1 MKLKTKLTA
10 LCAVVLCLVS
20 LGLSGAML
28 WQVRE
33 QSYSALLERSEE
45 TLKELTDSFG
55 QAVYHTN
62 ADLRE
67 SLPEK
72 IFLIHCFRSAGVAG
86 SALIVNGEN
95 LSASTPFAPQDYLTV
110 EYIPKSTRCSYQ
122 GKEYLV
128 LGKLLDV
135 RENQCEV
142 YFVADAAYIHSQLLQ
157 LAGRFALLALVIG
170 MLGLLAV
177 RWLLGR
183 GLRPLARLSEAADQI
198 AAGGYSQ
205 RVPVQA
211 KDEIG
216 QLAGNF
222 NRMASAVE
230 THICTLQEQNERQK
244 LFTGAVTH
252 ELKTPL
258 TSLLLNVNTLRT
270 VYLTEEKREA
280 LLESMDVQ
288 LHWLETMVRKLLT
301 LLSMKK
307 NARFSLVPVPDLLDQ
322 VQLLTK
328 EICQKYGV
336 SLEISCDTA
345 ALSMDKDLIC
355 SALVNL
361 IENSAKASKPGQRIL
376 ITAECSGF
384 TVTDHGCGI
393 SEKDLKRVTDPFYMG
408 DPSRSKEKGGFGLG
422 LALVQEIA
430 QVHGGTLELESAPGQ
445 GTTARLI
452 LGNQKEALQ

>member
-10 LCAVVLCLVS
+10 LCAAVLCMVS
-20 LGLSGAML
+20 LSLSGAML

-33 QSYSALLERSEE
+33 QSYAALLERSEE
-45 TLKELTDSFG
+45 TLKDLTDSFG
-55 QAVYHTN
+55 DAVYHTN

-72 IFLIHCFRSAGVAG
+72 TFLIYCFRSVGVAG
-86 SALIVNGEN
+86 SALIVNGES

-110 EYIPKSTRCSYQ
+110 EYTPKSARCSYQ
-122 GKEYLV
+122 GKAYLV

-142 YFVADAAYIHSQLLQ
+142 YFVADATYIRSQLLQ
-157 LAGRFALLALVIG
+157 LASRFALLALTIG
-170 MLGLLAV
+170 LLSLLAV
-177 RWLLGR
+177 RWLLSR
-183 GLRPLARLSEAADQI
+183 TLKPLTTLSEAADQI
-198 AAGGYSQ
+198 AAGSYSR
-205 RVPVQA
+205 RVPVQT

-230 THICTLQEQNERQK
+230 THINTLQEQNERQK

-270 VYLTEEKREA
+270 VYLTEEKRET
-280 LLESMDVQ
+280 LLESMDTQ

-301 LLSMKK
+301 MLSMKK
-307 NARFSLVPVPDLLDQ
+307 NARLSLVSVPELLDQ
-322 VQLLTK
+322 VQLLIK
-328 EICQKYGV
+328 EICEKYGV
-336 SLEISCDTA
+336 SLEISCNTPS
-345 ALSMDKDLIC
+345 LSVDKDLIC

-361 IENSAKASKPGQRIL
+361 IENSAKASQPGQTIL
-376 ITAECSGF
+376 VTAEESGF
-384 TVTDHGCGI
+384 TVTDYGQGI
-393 SEKDLKRVTDPFYMG
+393 PEEDLKRVTDPFYMG
-408 DPSRSKEKGGFGLG
+408 DPSRSKVNGGFGLG
-422 LALVQEIA
+422 LALVREIA
-430 QVHGGTLELESAPGQ
+430 QVHGGTLELESILGQ

-452 LGNQKEALQ
+452 LGNQKETSR

>member
-10 LCAVVLCLVS
+10 LCAAVLCLVS
-20 LGLSGAML
+20 VSLSGAML

-45 TLKELTDSFG
+45 TFKELTDSFG

-62 ADLRE
+62 VDLRE

-72 IFLIHCFRSAGVAG
+72 TFLIYCFRSAGVAG
-86 SALIVNGEN
+86 STLVVNGET
-95 LSASTPFAPQDYLTV
+95 LSASTPFAPQEYLTV
-110 EYIPKSTRCSYQ
+110 EYTPKSARCVYQ
-122 GKEYLV
+122 GKAYLV

-135 RENQCEV
+135 REMPCQV
-142 YFVADAAYIHSQLLQ
+142 YLTVDASYIHSQLLQ
-157 LAGRFALLALVIG
+157 LTGKFALLALTVG
-170 MLGLLAV
+170 LLSLLAV
-177 RWLLGR
+177 YWLIGHALK
-183 GLRPLARLSEAADQI
+183 PLTTLSEAADRI
-198 AAGGYSQ
+198 AAGSYSQ
-205 RVPVQA
+205 RVPVQT

-222 NRMASAVE
+222 NGMAQAVE
-230 THICTLQEQNERQK
+230 THVSTLQEQNQRQK

-270 VYLTEEKREA
+270 VYLTEEKRDV
-280 LLESMDVQ
+280 LLESMDAQ
-288 LHWLETMVRKLLT
+288 LHWLETMVRKLLS
-301 LLSMKK
+301 LLSMQK
-307 NARFSLVPVPDLLDQ
+307 NAKFSLVSVPEVLDQ

-336 SLEISCDTA
+336 SLEFSCNIPS
-345 ALSMDKDLIC
+345 LSMDKDLIC

-376 ITAECSGF
+376 LTAEETGF
-384 TVTDHGCGI
+384 TVTDYGRGI
-393 SEKDLKRVTDPFYMG
+393 PEKDLKRVTDPFYMG
-408 DPSRSKEKGGFGLG
+408 DPSRSKANGGFGLG
-422 LALVQEIA
+422 LALVREIA
-430 QVHGGTLELESAPGQ
+430 QVHGGTLELESTPGK

-452 LGNQKEALQ
+452 LGNRKETSR

>member
-20 LGLSGAML
+20 LSLSGAML

-55 QAVYHTN
+55 DAVYHTN
-62 ADLRE
+62 ADLRDA
-67 SLPEK
+67 LPEK
-72 IFLIHCFRSAGVAG
+72 TFLIYCFRSSSVAG
-86 SALIVNGEN
+86 SALIVNGES

-110 EYIPKSTRCSYQ
+110 EYAQKSTRCSYQ
-122 GKEYLV
+122 GKEYLI
-128 LGKLLDV
+128 LGKLLGV
-135 RENQCEV
+135 RENQCEI
-142 YFVADAAYIHSQLLQ
+142 YFVADASYIRSQLLQ
-157 LAGRFALLALVIG
+157 LASRFALLALTIG
-170 MLGLLAV
+170 LLGLWV
-177 RWLLGR
+177 VHWLLGR
-183 GLRPLARLSEAADQI
+183 TLKPLTALSEAADRI
-198 AAGGYSQ
+198 TAGSYSQ
-205 RVPVQA
+205 RVPVQT

-216 QLAGNF
+216 QLARNF

-230 THICTLQEQNERQK
+230 THVNTLQEQNERQK

-258 TSLLLNVNTLRT
+258 TSLLLNVTTLRT

-280 LLESMDVQ
+280 LLESMDTQ

-307 NARFSLVPVPDLLDQ
+307 NARFSLASVPDLLDQ

-328 EICQKYGV
+328 EICEKYGV
-336 SLEISCDTA
+336 SLEISCNTPS
-345 ALSMDKDLIC
+345 LSMDKDLIC

-361 IENSAKASKPGQRIL
+361 IENSAKASQPGQSIL
-376 ITAECSGF
+376 AAAEGSGF
-384 TVTDHGCGI
+384 TVTDHGRGI
-393 SEKDLKRVTDPFYMG
+393 SERDLKRVTDPFYMG
-408 DPSRSKEKGGFGLG
+408 DPSRSKANGGFGLG
-422 LALVQEIA
+422 LALVREIA
-430 QVHGGTLELESAPGQ
+430 QVHGGTLELESTPGK

-452 LGNQKEALQ
+452 LGNQKETLQ

>member
-10 LCAVVLCLVS
+10 LCAAVLCVVS
-20 LGLSGAML
+20 LSLSGAML

-33 QSYSALLERSEE
+33 QSYAVLLERSEE
-45 TLKELTDSFG
+45 TLKELTNSFG

-72 IFLIHCFRSAGVAG
+72 TFLIYCFRSAGVAG
-86 SALIVNGEN
+86 SALAVNGES
-95 LSASTPFAPQDYLTV
+95 LSASTPFAPQDYLAADYTV
-110 EYIPKSTRCSYQ
+110 KSIRCTYR
-122 GKEYLV
+122 GNNYLV
-128 LGKLLDV
+128 LGKLMDVLD
-135 RENQCEV
+135 NQYEV
-142 YFVADAAYIHSQLLQ
+142 YFVADATYIHSQLLQ
-157 LAGRFALLALVIG
+157 LAGRFTLLALTIG
-170 MLGLLAV
+170 ILGLLAV

-183 GLRPLARLSEAADQI
+183 ALKPLTTLSEAADQI
-198 AAGGYSQ
+198 AAGSYSR
-205 RVPVQA
+205 RVPVQT

-230 THICTLQEQNERQK
+230 AHVNTLQEQNQRQK

-280 LLESMDVQ
+280 LLESMDAQ
-288 LHWLETMVRKLLT
+288 LHWLETMVRKLLS
-301 LLSMKK
+301 LLSMQKK
-307 NARFSLVPVPDLLDQ
+307 AKFSVASVPDVLDQ

-345 ALSMDKDLIC
+345 SLSMDKDLIC

-361 IENSAKASKPGQRIL
+361 IENSAKASHPGQRIL
-376 ITAECSGF
+376 LTAEETGF
-384 TVTDHGCGI
+384 TVTDYGLGI
-393 SEKDLKRVTDPFYMG
+393 PEKDLKRVTDPFYMG
-408 DPSRSKEKGGFGLG
+408 DPSRIKANGGFGLG
-422 LALVQEIA
+422 LALVREIA
-430 QVHGGTLELESAPGQ
+430 QVHGGTLELESTPGK
-445 GTTARLI
+445 GTTAKLI